1 MLFEAFSLIVV
12 TQGVILHCFASR
24 FDLDQYHK
32 AAAVRD
38 YVVDIMDKD
47 VGRSFRG
54 TPGSCVRA

>member
-1 MLFEAFSLIVV
+1 MLFKAFSIIVV

-24 FDLDQYHK
+24 SDLHQDHK

-38 YVVDIMDKD
+38 YVAIFKDKD
-47 VGRSFRG
+47 VGRSLRG